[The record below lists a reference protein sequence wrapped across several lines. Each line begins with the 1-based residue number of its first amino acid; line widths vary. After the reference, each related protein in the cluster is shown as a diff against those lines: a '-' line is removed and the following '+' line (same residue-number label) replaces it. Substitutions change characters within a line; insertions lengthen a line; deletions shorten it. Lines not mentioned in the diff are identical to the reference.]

1 MRITAGKREDI
12 LRRKAEYDA
21 QVAEY
26 DARNKA
32 ARQKMRDDEQAAVAP
47 LKEKLES
54 DLSMW
59 DTLEFDVRVERDWG
73 LGSSDSAKGDT
84 LEVHVNCNEHRKFN
98 DNVALSW
105 SYHVKLRGGE
115 IQAET
120 SSWSGMKATT
130 REQLDSLRETL
141 YALEYLNRLD
151 WKKLLATTLPDVMSY
166 YKDVGKRPERQD
178 FDAELMQAEVE
189 ELIGTNKI
197 IRVKP
202 WESAPYR
209 GDMYLKIMSE
219 TASQYKVIIIPAYTV
234 ESGRAEQFLAEHTYE
249 NRVRKSS
256 VRPVKPLDIVEV

>member
-26 DARNKA
+26 DARSKA
-32 ARQKMRDDEQAAVAP
+32 ASKKMRDDEYAAVAP

-54 DLSMW
+54 DLAMW
-59 DTLEFDVRVERDWG
+59 GTLAFDVYVSRDWG
-73 LGSSDSAKGDT
+73 LGSDRAKGDT
-84 LEVHVNCNEHRKFN
+84 LEVRINCNEHNKFN

-105 SYHVKLRGGE
+105 SYSVKLRGGE

-151 WKKLLATTLPDVMSY
+151 WKKLLSTTLPDVMSY
-166 YKDVGKRPERQD
+166 YKDVGKKPEHQD

-197 IRVKP
+197 IRVKS

>member
-21 QVAEY
+21 QVADYES
-26 DARNKA
+26 RSKA
-32 ARQKMRDDEQAAVAP
+32 ASKKMRDDEYAAVAP

-73 LGSSDSAKGDT
+73 LGSDNAKGDT

-151 WKKLLATTLPDVMSY
+151 WKKLLSTTLPDVMSY

-234 ESGRAEQFLAEHTYE
+234 ESGRAEEFLESHTYE
-249 NRVRKSS
+249 NRIRKSS